1 MQHRLALLLVFQV
14 FTCLLS
20 AQLVTPHIRI
30 DQFGYL
36 PEAAKVAVIAD
47 PQQGFDAGESYT
59 PGNSLQI
66 RSANDHTAVFTAT
79 PLAWNNGNT
88 HSVSGDRAWQFD
100 FSSVTVPGEYYV
112 FDPANNARSETF
124 RIDAGVYAEILKTAL
139 HTFYYQRCGSPKAAS
154 FAGVKWADE
163 SACHVGINQDKQC
176 RQYGNATPASERD
189 LSGGWHDAGDFNKYV
204 NFALNPVLDL
214 ARCYLESPGVF
225 GDDTGIPESGNGIS
239 DLLDEL
245 EWELDWLLKMQEPDG
260 SVRCVV
266 GGGDASPPSADAVA
280 RRYGPATTSA
290 SFSAAAMFAI
300 GSRVFKMAGLD
311 TYAETLQ
318 AAAIH
323 AWNWA
328 VAHPGITFYNSG
340 KLAAGEQE
348 TDDYGLF
355 VSRLCAGV
363 YLFDIS
369 GEAVYKNWVENNYTQ
384 HHLLQWSWASMYE
397 VPSLD
402 ALLHYASL
410 PGASVAV
417 ADHIR
422 TTYSNSLT
430 TAGDHLAGFINK
442 SDPYRA
448 YLHANNYVWGSNQVK
463 AREGIAMLNMVQ
475 YGLNTA
481 QHQAFIQAAT
491 GYLNYLHGTNPF
503 ALCYLTNMKVYGAEH
518 SAHEMYHVWFGDG
531 TVWDNADNS
540 PKGPAPGYL
549 TGGPNRYFSVDGCC
563 PNNCG
568 SAQSNALCATAALQP
583 PLNQP
588 PMKAYRDW
596 NTSWPQ
602 NSWQI
607 TEPAIYYQAAYIRLL
622 SNFVP
627 KTIVE
632 AKAPARQLDFSMSP
646 NPAGQYCLVRVNRAG
661 AQEEYALRLLNTA
674 GQLIWDR
681 QISSGETTLDLAGLP
696 AGMYLV
702 ELRSPDGVWVKRLV
716 KN

>member
-1 MQHRLALLLVFQV
+1 MKQLLSLFPVFPV

-20 AQLVTPHIRI
+20 AQTVSPHIKI

-36 PEAAKVAVIAD
+36 PESVKVAIIAD
-47 PQQGFDAGESYT
+47 PQQGFNANESYI
-59 PGNSLQI
+59 PGGNLQL
-66 RSANDHTAVFTAT
+66 RRANDHTTVFTAA
-79 PLAWNNGNT
+79 PVVWNNGNT

-112 FDPANNARSETF
+112 FDPANNARSESF
-124 RIDAGVYAEILKTAL
+124 RIDAGVYSAVLKIAL
-139 HTFYYQRCGSPKAAS
+139 RTFYYQRCGIPKQAA
-154 FAGVKWADE
+154 FAGAKWADE
-163 SACHVGINQDKQC
+163 SACHVGPNQDKQC
-176 RQYGNATPASERD
+176 RLFGNNTPATERD

-225 GDDTGIPESGNGIS
+225 GDDIGIPESGNGIP

-245 EWELDWLLKMQEPDG
+245 KWELDWLLKMQEPDG
-260 SVRCVV
+260 SVLCVV
-266 GGGDASPPSADAVA
+266 GGGNASPPSADATA

-290 SFSAAAMFAI
+290 SFSAAAIFSV
-300 GSRVFKMAGLD
+300 GSRVFSAAGLD
-311 TYAETLQ
+311 AYAALLQ
-318 AAAIH
+318 IAAIN
-323 AWNWA
+323 AWEWA
-328 VAHPGITFYNSG
+328 YAHPGITFYNAG

-355 VSRLCAGV
+355 ISRLCAAV
-363 YLFDIS
+363 YLYDLT

-384 HHLLQWSWASMYE
+384 HHLLQWTWASMYE

-402 ALLHYASL
+402 ALLHFANL
-410 PGASVAV
+410 PGVSAQV

-422 TTYSNSLT
+422 NTYSNSLT
-430 TAGDHLAGFINK
+430 TASDHLAGFFNK

-448 YLHANNYVWGSNQVK
+448 YLHANNYVWGSNQIK
-463 AREGIAMLNMVQ
+463 AREGIAMLNMLQ

-481 QHQAFIQAAT
+481 QHPVFTLAAT
-491 GYLNYLHGTNPF
+491 GYLHYLHGTNPF
-503 ALCYLTNMKVYGAEH
+503 GLCFLTNMKDYGAEY
-518 SAHEMYHVWFGDG
+518 SAREMYHVWFGDG
-531 TVWDNADNS
+531 TPWDNAVTS

-568 SAQSNALCATAALQP
+568 SAQNNALCATATLQP
-583 PLNQP
+583 PLDQP
-588 PMKAYRDW
+588 PMKAYKDW

-627 KTIVE
+627 KTSVGV
-632 AKAPARQLDFSMSP
+632 KNPATQLDFSLSP
-646 NPAGQYCLVRVNRAG
+646 NPASQFCVVRLSRPPARDCM
-661 AQEEYALRLLNTA
+661 LRLLNVA
-674 GQLIWDR
+674 GQLIQDL
-681 QISSGETTLDLAGLP
+681 QFFSGEITLDLAGLP
-696 AGMYLV
+696 PGIYVV
-702 ELRSPDGVWVKRLV
+702 EIHTGEGTGVRRLV